1 VRGEL
6 KLWPFTEDPMAVANY
21 GPMETEDGTRR
32 FEIEAL
38 RPAKDFLVARIA
50 GINDRNAAEALR
62 NLDLFVPRDRLPP
75 IKEPDMFY
83 HADLIGLDVV
93 DPDGAQIGTVH
104 ALHNFGAGDIIEVMP
119 IGSGEP
125 LMLPFTETTVPK
137 IDLAAKQIVVV
148 RPSEIEARDE

>member
-1 VRGEL
+1 
-6 KLWPFTEDPMAVANY
+6 
-21 GPMETEDGTRR
+21 
-32 FEIEAL
+32 
-38 RPAKDFLVARIA
+38 
-50 GINDRNAAEALR
+50 
-62 NLDLFVPRDRLPP
+62 
-75 IKEPDMFY
+75 
-83 HADLIGLDVV
+83 
-93 DPDGAQIGTVH
+93 VH